1 MTKVSR
7 RYKGKA
13 GLRAL
18 IKVWSWCVWHSVA
31 ALPNFWAGEVAI
43 VGIFHVLGKA
53 VLVLVV
59 STTYVTIGWIRLMHR
74 PAVSLQTILRW
85 KLLSTLV
92 ACDIVLGCWC
102 LVMLSPKVLLQIQLV
117 AQLLRA
123 DVTNENFAFIVMI
136 GTHVISHL
144 LEGV

>member
-18 IKVWSWCVWHSVA
+18 IYNSWVWHSVA
-31 ALPNFWAGEVAI
+31 TLSNFWTREVAI
-43 VGIFHVLGKA
+43 MCIFHVLGKA

-59 STTYVTIGWIRLMHR
+59 SSAYVTIGWIRLVHC
-74 PAVSLQTILRW
+74 PTVSLQTILRW

-92 ACDIVLGCWC
+92 ACDIVLRCWC
-102 LVMLSPKVLLQIQLV
+102 LVMLSPKVLLQIQLI
-117 AQLLRA
+117 AKLLRA

>member
-18 IKVWSWCVWHSVA
+18 IYNSWVWHSVA
-31 ALPNFWAGEVAI
+31 TLPNFWTREVAI

-59 STTYVTIGWIRLMHR
+59 STAYVTIGWIRLMHR
-74 PAVSLQTILRW
+74 PAVSLQTILCW

-92 ACDIVLGCWC
+92 ACDIVLRCWC

-117 AQLLRA
+117 AKLLRA

>member
-1 MTKVSR
+1 
-7 RYKGKA
+7 
-13 GLRAL
+13 
-18 IKVWSWCVWHSVA
+18 
-31 ALPNFWAGEVAI
+31 
-43 VGIFHVLGKA
+43 
-53 VLVLVV
+53 
-59 STTYVTIGWIRLMHR
+59 MHR